1 MNKIRIKKLVGLSL
15 SQKIYS
21 KGPKAEFKLYEFFDD
36 MKERGIILDTNSY
49 GPEKQK
55 LTKTYVDL
63 VQKQIVFDEVLKI
76 IEDEGINIE
85 G

>member
-1 MNKIRIKKLVGLSL
+1 
-15 SQKIYS
+15 
-21 KGPKAEFKLYEFFDD
+21 